1 MDQPA
6 YPALGCRIFV
16 LFAENRRKGL
26 NEKPVLET
34 PVETLRAVRDSLA
47 YLIRVAQEAGLEEVV
62 TALKGALAK
71 VESEIRRRLV

>member
-1 MDQPA
+1 
-6 YPALGCRIFV
+6 V
-16 LFAENRRKGL
+16 